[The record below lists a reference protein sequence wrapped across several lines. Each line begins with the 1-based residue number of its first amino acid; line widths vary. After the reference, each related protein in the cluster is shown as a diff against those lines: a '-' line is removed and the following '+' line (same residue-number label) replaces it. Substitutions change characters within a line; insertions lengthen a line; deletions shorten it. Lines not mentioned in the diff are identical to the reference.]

1 MSIKGAEIL
10 NTLEELQTFTP
21 DLKNQ
26 NTIEALDY
34 LNIKNKFHEKIICSL
49 KLNMAKEIVQNKQDE
64 NDFNVNLFRERIK
77 YKSNLKLENLNKII
91 NLEFF
96 NNIPSTK
103 SLNLLNNFQN
113 KANDIL
119 NKSKRIQE
127 KENNINNIN
136 NINNSEKEEDRAN
149 VNSYFERKNKIKS
162 NFNQNKSQDKFS
174 YGSGSYMDIRP
185 VNGKRKKYNNGNDD
199 DDNDDDNE
207 NKSGY
212 SAYANSIYNINKKKK
227 NKRKKFNNKDD
238 EEENDEEDSNNNN
251 YYNKRRSYNNKKRNY
266 RNNKYDEQDD
276 EEEQNNN
283 MQNNQLP
290 PAGGGF
296 VSAITITNAVFKN
309 KISNSYVEK
318 LESNNNINNN
328 NSSNSN
334 NANTSFEGRKKFVP
348 PTKNK
353 NKGYNN
359 INSGSANKSNNNNQS
374 ALSKVLLSNPNLP
387 QLDESKQAE
396 LEEKL
401 KGFDEKM
408 IEFIQSEIL
417 SSSPDVH
424 WDDIAGLDFAKKTI
438 KEIIIWPMLKPE
450 LFSGIRSPPK
460 GLLLFGPP
468 GTGKTM
474 IAKAIASQSK
484 SMFFNISASS
494 LMSKWIGESEK
505 LVRTLFALAS
515 FYQPSVVFIDEIDS
529 LLTSRSENEN
539 EASRRIK
546 TEFLVQL
553 DGAGT
558 NIEDR
563 ILIIGAT
570 NRPQEIDDAFVR
582 RLSKRLY
589 IPLPNKASRKQLI
602 MRVLEKERKNNNKYD
617 INENDILDIV
627 NRTKGYS
634 GSDLIN
640 VCKEAAM
647 MPIRSIE
654 DITNCVLE
662 NLRGVNKNDF
672 DEALATVKPSI
683 NEKSIE
689 QYIDWNKNFGSFQFE
704 DKDE

>member
-1 MSIKGAEIL
+1 MSLKGAEIL
-10 NTLEELQTFTP
+10 NTLEELITSTP
-21 DLKNQ
+21 DIKNP
-26 NTIEALDY
+26 NNIEALDY
-34 LNIKNKFHEKIICSL
+34 VNIQNTFHNKILFSIKS
-49 KLNMAKEIVQNKQDE
+49 NMAKEIAYNNPQDE
-64 NDFNVNLFRERIK
+64 NDIDSNIFREKIK
-77 YKSNLKLENLNKII
+77 YKSKLKTENLNKII
-91 NLEFF
+91 NLEIF
-96 NNIPSTK
+96 NNIPSNK
-103 SLNLLNNFQN
+103 SLNLLNNFQT
-113 KANDIL
+113 KANNIL
-119 NKSKRIQE
+119 NKSKKEQE
-127 KENNINNIN
+127 EENNNIINN
-136 NINNSEKEEDRAN
+136 EQKDDRAN
-149 VNSYFERKNKIKS
+149 INSYFDRKNKIKS
-162 NFNQNKSQDKFS
+162 NFNANKSQDKFS

-185 VNGKRKKYNNGNDD
+185 VNGKKKRNNNQND
-199 DDNDDDNE
+199 DDNDEDESE
-207 NKSGY
+207 NKNGY

-227 NKRKKFNNKDD
+227 NKRKRYNNKDD
-238 EEENDEEDSNNNN
+238 DEENEEEENN
-251 YYNKRRSYNNKKRNY
+251 YNNNKKRSYNY
-266 RNNKYDEQDD
+266 KRRNWKNNKYDEQDD
-276 EEEQNNN
+276 EEEENNNIQNNA
-283 MQNNQLP
+283 LP

-318 LESNNNINNN
+318 LESSNNNNNN
-328 NSSNSN
+328 NSNNTNSNSG
-334 NANTSFEGRKKFVP
+334 SCFEGRKKFVP

-353 NKGYNN
+353 NK
-359 INSGSANKSNNNNQS
+359 NSSSANKYNNNNQQS
-374 ALSKVLLSNPNLP
+374 AISKVLMSNPNLP

-417 SSSPDVH
+417 SSSPDVQ
-424 WDDIAGLDFAKKTI
+424 WDDIAGLEFAKKTI

-450 LFSGIRSPPK
+450 FFSGIRSPPK

-558 NIEDR
+558 NINDR

-589 IPLPNKASRKQLI
+589 IPLPNKVSRKQLI
-602 MRVLEKERKNNNKYD
+602 MRVLEKERKNNNKYE
-617 INENDILDIV
+617 INENDIDDIV

-654 DITNCVLE
+654 DITKCQLE
-662 NLRGVNKNDF
+662 HLRGVNKQDF
-672 DEALATVKPSI
+672 DEALTTVKPSI

-689 QYIDWNKNFGSFQFE
+689 QYMEWNKNFGSFQIE
-704 DKDE
+704 NEEE

>member
-1 MSIKGAEIL
+1 MSDKGAEIL
-10 NTLEELQTFTP
+10 NNLEELLEKEKP
-21 DLKNQ
+21 NINDPKN
-26 NTIEALDY
+26 IETLDY
-34 LNIKNKFHEKIICSL
+34 LNIKNNYHMKIFSTIKS
-49 KLNMAKEIVQNKQDE
+49 NVAKEISSSSNEQNQNKI
-64 NDFNVNLFRERIK
+64 NERIK
-77 YKSNLKLENLNKII
+77 YKTSLKIENLNKII
-91 NLEFF
+91 NFDFF
-96 NNIPSTK
+96 NNIPSNK
-103 SLNLLNNFQN
+103 SLDLLSNYQQKNKSILNNLKN
-113 KANDIL
+113 KNLNNDSN
-119 NKSKRIQE
+119 NK
-127 KENNINNIN
+127 
-136 NINNSEKEEDRAN
+136 NNSNLKDNKINEDDDRAN
-149 VNSYFERKNKIKS
+149 IKSFFDKKNKIKN
-162 NFNQNKSQDKFS
+162 NFNINDQKKNKIEDN
-174 YGSGSYMDIRP
+174 YIGGGYMDIRP
-185 VNGKRKKYNNGNDD
+185 VNGKRKKFNVSE
-199 DDNDDDNE
+199 DDNDEEETN
-207 NKSGY
+207 GTY
-212 SAYANSIYNINKKKK
+212 SSYSNSIYNINKKKK
-227 NKRKKFNNKDD
+227 NNYKKRKGKFNNNED
-238 EEENDEEDSNNNN
+238 EEYEEDESYNYNNKKSYNN
-251 YYNKRRSYNNKKRNY
+251 YNKRRNYKNKL
-266 RNNKYDEQDD
+266 DED
-276 EEEQNNN
+276 EEEDNQNNPRN
-283 MQNNQLP
+283 T
-290 PAGGGF
+290 GGGF
-296 VSAITITNAVFKN
+296 VSAITITNAVFRN

-318 LESNNNINNN
+318 LESNNNNDNN
-328 NSSNSN
+328 NSNNNS
-334 NANTSFEGRKKFVP
+334 TYEGGRKKFVP

-353 NKGYNN
+353 NKNN
-359 INSGSANKSNNNNQS
+359 NSNNNSNSGNKNKKQS
-374 ALSKVLLSNPNLP
+374 NISKILISNPNLP
-387 QLDESKQAE
+387 QLDEQKQLE

-424 WDDIAGLDFAKKTI
+424 WDDIAGLEFAKKTI
-438 KEIIIWPMLKPE
+438 KEIIIWPMLRPD
-450 LFSGIRSPPK
+450 LFNGIRRPPK

-558 NIEDR
+558 NAEDR

-589 IPLPNKASRKQLI
+589 IPLPNKISRKQLI

-617 INENDILDIV
+617 ITDADIDDIIDK
-627 NRTKGYS
+627 TKGYS

-654 DITNCVLE
+654 DITNCQLE
-662 NLRGVNKNDF
+662 HLRGVNKNDF
-672 DEALATVKPSI
+672 DEALFNVKPSI

-689 QYIDWNKNFGSFQFE
+689 QYIEWNKNFGSFQFE

>member
-1 MSIKGAEIL
+1 MSLKGAEIL
-10 NTLEELQTFTP
+10 NTLEELITSTP
-21 DLKNQ
+21 DIKNP
-26 NTIEALDY
+26 NNIEALDY
-34 LNIKNKFHEKIICSL
+34 VNIQNTFHNKILFSIKS
-49 KLNMAKEIVQNKQDE
+49 NMAKEIAYNNPQDE
-64 NDFNVNLFRERIK
+64 NDIDSNIFREKIK
-77 YKSNLKLENLNKII
+77 YKSKLKTENLNKII
-91 NLEFF
+91 NLEIF
-96 NNIPSTK
+96 NNIPSNK
-103 SLNLLNNFQN
+103 SLNLLNNFQT
-113 KANDIL
+113 KANNIL
-119 NKSKRIQE
+119 NKSKKEQE
-127 KENNINNIN
+127 EENNNIINN
-136 NINNSEKEEDRAN
+136 EQKDDRAN
-149 VNSYFERKNKIKS
+149 INSYFDRKNKIKS
-162 NFNQNKSQDKFS
+162 NFNANKSQDKFS

-185 VNGKRKKYNNGNDD
+185 VNGKKKRYNNQND
-199 DDNDDDNE
+199 DDNDEDESE
-207 NKSGY
+207 NKNGY

-227 NKRKKFNNKDD
+227 NKRKRYNNKDD
-238 EEENDEEDSNNNN
+238 DEENEEEENN
-251 YYNKRRSYNNKKRNY
+251 YNNNKKRSYNY
-266 RNNKYDEQDD
+266 KRRNWKNNKYDEQDD
-276 EEEQNNN
+276 EEEENNNIQNNA
-283 MQNNQLP
+283 LP

-318 LESNNNINNN
+318 LESGNNNNNN
-328 NSSNSN
+328 NSNNTNSNSG
-334 NANTSFEGRKKFVP
+334 SCFEGRKKFVP

-353 NKGYNN
+353 NK
-359 INSGSANKSNNNNQS
+359 NSSSANKYNNNNQQS
-374 ALSKVLLSNPNLP
+374 AISKVLMSNPNLP

-417 SSSPDVH
+417 SSSPDVQ
-424 WDDIAGLDFAKKTI
+424 WDDIAGLEFAKKTI

-450 LFSGIRSPPK
+450 FFSGIRSPPK

-558 NIEDR
+558 NINDR

-589 IPLPNKASRKQLI
+589 IPLPNKVSRKQLI
-602 MRVLEKERKNNNKYD
+602 MRVLEKERKNNNKYE
-617 INENDILDIV
+617 INENDIDDIV

-654 DITNCVLE
+654 DITNCQLE
-662 NLRGVNKNDF
+662 HLRGVNKQDF
-672 DEALATVKPSI
+672 DEALTTVKPSI

-689 QYIDWNKNFGSFQFE
+689 QYMEWNKNFGSFQIE
-704 DKDE
+704 NEEE

>member
-1 MSIKGAEIL
+1 MSLKGAEIL
-10 NTLEELQTFTP
+10 NTLEELITSTP
-21 DLKNQ
+21 DIKNP
-26 NTIEALDY
+26 NNIEALDY
-34 LNIKNKFHEKIICSL
+34 VNIQNTFNNKILFSIKS
-49 KLNMAKEIVQNKQDE
+49 NMAKEIAYNNPQDE
-64 NDFNVNLFRERIK
+64 NDIDSNIFREKIK
-77 YKSNLKLENLNKII
+77 YKSKLKTENLNKII
-91 NLEFF
+91 NLEIF
-96 NNIPSTK
+96 NNIPSNK
-103 SLNLLNNFQN
+103 SLNLLNNFQT
-113 KANDIL
+113 KANNIL
-119 NKSKRIQE
+119 NKSKKEQE
-127 KENNINNIN
+127 EENNNIINN
-136 NINNSEKEEDRAN
+136 EQKDDRAN
-149 VNSYFERKNKIKS
+149 INSYFDRKNKIKS
-162 NFNQNKSQDKFS
+162 NFNANKSQDKFS

-185 VNGKRKKYNNGNDD
+185 VNGKKKRYNNQND
-199 DDNDDDNE
+199 DDNDEDESE
-207 NKSGY
+207 NKNGY

-227 NKRKKFNNKDD
+227 NKRKRYNNKDD
-238 EEENDEEDSNNNN
+238 DEENEEEENN
-251 YYNKRRSYNNKKRNY
+251 YNNNKKRSYNY
-266 RNNKYDEQDD
+266 KRRNWKNNKYDEQDD
-276 EEEQNNN
+276 EEEENNNIQNNA
-283 MQNNQLP
+283 LP

-318 LESNNNINNN
+318 LESSNNNNNNN
-328 NSSNSN
+328 NSNNTNSNSG
-334 NANTSFEGRKKFVP
+334 SCFEGRKKFVP

-353 NKGYNN
+353 NK
-359 INSGSANKSNNNNQS
+359 NSSSANKYNNNNQQS
-374 ALSKVLLSNPNLP
+374 AISKVLMSNPNLP

-417 SSSPDVH
+417 SSSPDVQ
-424 WDDIAGLDFAKKTI
+424 WDDIAGLEFAKKTI

-450 LFSGIRSPPK
+450 FFSGIRSPPK

-558 NIEDR
+558 NINDR

-589 IPLPNKASRKQLI
+589 IPLPNKVSRKQLI
-602 MRVLEKERKNNNKYD
+602 MRVLEKERKNNNKYE
-617 INENDILDIV
+617 INENDIDDIV

-654 DITNCVLE
+654 DITNCQLE
-662 NLRGVNKNDF
+662 HLRGVNKQDF
-672 DEALATVKPSI
+672 DEALTTVKPSI

-689 QYIDWNKNFGSFQFE
+689 QYMEWNKNFGSFQIE
-704 DKDE
+704 NEEE

>member
-1 MSIKGAEIL
+1 MSLKGAEIL
-10 NTLEELQTFTP
+10 NTLEELITSTP
-21 DLKNQ
+21 DIKNP
-26 NTIEALDY
+26 NNIEALDY
-34 LNIKNKFHEKIICSL
+34 VNIQNTFHNKILFSIKS
-49 KLNMAKEIVQNKQDE
+49 NMAKEIAYNNPQDE
-64 NDFNVNLFRERIK
+64 NDIDSNIFREKIK
-77 YKSNLKLENLNKII
+77 YKSKLKTENLNKII
-91 NLEFF
+91 NLEIF
-96 NNIPSTK
+96 NNIPSNK
-103 SLNLLNNFQN
+103 SLNLLNNFQT
-113 KANDIL
+113 KANNIL
-119 NKSKRIQE
+119 NKSKKEQE
-127 KENNINNIN
+127 EENNNIINN
-136 NINNSEKEEDRAN
+136 EQKDDRAN
-149 VNSYFERKNKIKS
+149 INSYFDRKNKIKS
-162 NFNQNKSQDKFS
+162 NFNANKSQDKFS

-185 VNGKRKKYNNGNDD
+185 VNGKKKRYNNQND
-199 DDNDDDNE
+199 DDNDEDESE
-207 NKSGY
+207 NKNGY

-227 NKRKKFNNKDD
+227 NKRKRYNNKDD
-238 EEENDEEDSNNNN
+238 DEENEEEENN
-251 YYNKRRSYNNKKRNY
+251 YNNNKKRSYNY
-266 RNNKYDEQDD
+266 KRRNWKNNKYDEQDD
-276 EEEQNNN
+276 EEEENNNIQNNA
-283 MQNNQLP
+283 LP

-318 LESNNNINNN
+318 LESSNNNNNN
-328 NSSNSN
+328 NSNNTNSNSG
-334 NANTSFEGRKKFVP
+334 SCFEGRKKFVP

-353 NKGYNN
+353 NK
-359 INSGSANKSNNNNQS
+359 NSSSANKYNNNNQQS
-374 ALSKVLLSNPNLP
+374 AISKVLMSNPNLP

-417 SSSPDVH
+417 SSSPDVQ
-424 WDDIAGLDFAKKTI
+424 WDDIAGLEFAKKTI

-450 LFSGIRSPPK
+450 FFSGIRSPPK

-589 IPLPNKASRKQLI
+589 IPLPNKVSRKQLI
-602 MRVLEKERKNNNKYD
+602 MRVLEKERKNNNKYE
-617 INENDILDIV
+617 INETDIDDIV

-654 DITNCVLE
+654 DITNCQLE
-662 NLRGVNKNDF
+662 HLRGVNKKDF
-672 DEALATVKPSI
+672 DEALITVKPSI

-689 QYIDWNKNFGSFQFE
+689 QYMEWNKNFGSFQIE
-704 DKDE
+704 NEEE

>member
-1 MSIKGAEIL
+1 MSLKGAEIL
-10 NTLEELQTFTP
+10 NTLEELITSTP
-21 DLKNQ
+21 DIKNP
-26 NTIEALDY
+26 NNIEALDY
-34 LNIKNKFHEKIICSL
+34 VNIQNTFHNKILFSIKS
-49 KLNMAKEIVQNKQDE
+49 NMAKEIAYNNPQDE
-64 NDFNVNLFRERIK
+64 NDIDSNIFREKIK
-77 YKSNLKLENLNKII
+77 YKSKLKTENLNKII
-91 NLEFF
+91 NLEIF
-96 NNIPSTK
+96 NNIPSNK
-103 SLNLLNNFQN
+103 SLNLLNNFQT
-113 KANDIL
+113 KANNIL
-119 NKSKRIQE
+119 NKSKKEQE
-127 KENNINNIN
+127 EENNNIINN
-136 NINNSEKEEDRAN
+136 EQKDDRAN
-149 VNSYFERKNKIKS
+149 INSYFDRKNKIKS
-162 NFNQNKSQDKFS
+162 NFNANKSQDKFS

-185 VNGKRKKYNNGNDD
+185 VNGKKKRYNNQND
-199 DDNDDDNE
+199 DDNDEDESE
-207 NKSGY
+207 NKNGY

-227 NKRKKFNNKDD
+227 NKRKRYNNKDD
-238 EEENDEEDSNNNN
+238 DEENEEEENN
-251 YYNKRRSYNNKKRNY
+251 YNNNKKRSYNY
-266 RNNKYDEQDD
+266 KRRNWKNNKYDEQDD
-276 EEEQNNN
+276 EEEENNNIQNNA
-283 MQNNQLP
+283 LP

-318 LESNNNINNN
+318 LESSNNNNNN
-328 NSSNSN
+328 NSNNTNSNSG
-334 NANTSFEGRKKFVP
+334 SCFEGRKKFVP

-353 NKGYNN
+353 NK
-359 INSGSANKSNNNNQS
+359 NSSSANKYNNNNQQS
-374 ALSKVLLSNPNLP
+374 AISKVLMSNPNLP

-417 SSSPDVH
+417 SSSPDVQ
-424 WDDIAGLDFAKKTI
+424 WDDIAGLEFAKKTI

-450 LFSGIRSPPK
+450 FFSGIRSPPK
-460 GLLLFGPP
+460 SLLLFGPP

-558 NIEDR
+558 NINDR

-589 IPLPNKASRKQLI
+589 IPLPNKVSRKQLI

-617 INENDILDIV
+617 INDNDIDDII
-627 NRTKGYS
+627 NKTKGYS

-654 DITNCVLE
+654 DITNCQVE

-672 DEALATVKPSI
+672 DEALANVKPSI

-689 QYIDWNKNFGSFQFE
+689 QYVEWNKNFGSFQFE

>member
-1 MSIKGAEIL
+1 MSLKGSEIL
-10 NTLEELQTFTP
+10 STLEELITSNT
-21 DLKNQ
+21 DLKSPKS
-26 NTIEALDY
+26 IETLDY
-34 LNIKNKFHEKIICSL
+34 LNIQNNFHK
-49 KLNMAKEIVQNKQDE
+49 KMLNSIKSNIAKEIANPESAE
-64 NDFNVNLFRERIK
+64 NMENNVIKEKIK
-77 YKSNLKLENLNKII
+77 YKSRLKDENLNKII
-91 NLEFF
+91 NFDFF
-96 NNIPSTK
+96 SNIPSNK
-103 SLNLLNNFQN
+103 SLELLNNFQKSGN
-113 KANDIL
+113 NIL
-119 NKSKRIQE
+119 NKSKKIQE
-127 KENNINNIN
+127 NEINNN
-136 NINNSEKEEDRAN
+136 MDNDDDKPNF
-149 VNSYFERKNKIKS
+149 NSYFEKKNKIKN
-162 NFNQNKSQDKFS
+162 NFNNNKSQDKFS
-174 YGSGSYMDIRP
+174 YTGGSYMDIRP
-185 VNGKRKKYNNGNDD
+185 INGKKKKYNSNEDD
-199 DDNDDDNE
+199 EDEE
-207 NKSGY
+207 NQGSY
-212 SAYANSIYNINKKKK
+212 SSYTNSIYNINKKKK
-227 NKRKKFNNKDD
+227 YKRKNKYNNKDD
-238 EEENDEEDSNNNN
+238 DEDNDEDESL
-251 YYNKRRSYNNKKRNY
+251 YNNKKRSYNNQYNKKRNY
-266 RNNKYDEQDD
+266 KNNKYNDLD
-276 EEEQNNN
+276 EEDEDNNN
-283 MQNNQLP
+283 MQNNNNQLP
-290 PAGGGF
+290 PTGGF

-318 LESNNNINNN
+318 LESNNSNINSNNN
-328 NSSNSN
+328 NNISSNN
-334 NANTSFEGRKKFVP
+334 NNTCFEGRKKFVP

-353 NKGYNN
+353 NKNN
-359 INSGSANKSNNNNQS
+359 SSANKSNNNNQQS
-374 ALSKVLLSNPNLP
+374 AISKVLINNPNLP

-424 WDDIAGLDFAKKTI
+424 WDDIAGLEFAKKTI
-438 KEIIIWPMLKPE
+438 KEIIIWPMLRPD
-450 LFSGIRSPPK
+450 LFNGIRRPPK

-558 NIEDR
+558 NAEDR

-589 IPLPNKASRKQLI
+589 IPLPNKVSRKQLI

-617 INENDILDIV
+617 INDNDIDDII
-627 NRTKGYS
+627 NKTKGYS

-654 DITNCVLE
+654 DITNCQVE

-672 DEALATVKPSI
+672 DEALANVKPSI

-689 QYIDWNKNFGSFQFE
+689 QYVEWNKNFGSFQFE

>member
-1 MSIKGAEIL
+1 MSLKGAEIL
-10 NTLEELQTFTP
+10 NTLEELITSTP
-21 DLKNQ
+21 DIKNP
-26 NTIEALDY
+26 NNIEALDY
-34 LNIKNKFHEKIICSL
+34 VNIQNTFHNKILFSIKS
-49 KLNMAKEIVQNKQDE
+49 NMAKEIAYNNPQDE
-64 NDFNVNLFRERIK
+64 NDIDSNIFREKIK
-77 YKSNLKLENLNKII
+77 YKSKLKTENLNKII
-91 NLEFF
+91 NLEIF
-96 NNIPSTK
+96 NNIPSNK
-103 SLNLLNNFQN
+103 SLNLLNNFQT
-113 KANDIL
+113 KANNIL
-119 NKSKRIQE
+119 NKSKKEQE
-127 KENNINNIN
+127 EENNNIINN
-136 NINNSEKEEDRAN
+136 EQKDDRAN
-149 VNSYFERKNKIKS
+149 INSYFDRKNKIKS
-162 NFNQNKSQDKFS
+162 NFNANKSQDKFS

-185 VNGKRKKYNNGNDD
+185 VNGKKKRYNNQND
-199 DDNDDDNE
+199 DDNDEDESE
-207 NKSGY
+207 NKNGY

-227 NKRKKFNNKDD
+227 NKRKRYNNKDD
-238 EEENDEEDSNNNN
+238 DEENEEEENN
-251 YYNKRRSYNNKKRNY
+251 YNNNKKRSYNY
-266 RNNKYDEQDD
+266 KRRNWKNNKYDEQDD
-276 EEEQNNN
+276 EEEENNNIQNNA
-283 MQNNQLP
+283 LP

-318 LESNNNINNN
+318 LESSNNNNNN
-328 NSSNSN
+328 NSNNTNSNSG
-334 NANTSFEGRKKFVP
+334 SCFEGRKKFVP

-353 NKGYNN
+353 NK
-359 INSGSANKSNNNNQS
+359 NSSSANKYNNNNQQS
-374 ALSKVLLSNPNLP
+374 AISKVLMSNPNLP

-417 SSSPDVH
+417 SSSPDVQ
-424 WDDIAGLDFAKKTI
+424 WDDIAGLEFAKKTI

-450 LFSGIRSPPK
+450 FFSGIRSPPK

-558 NIEDR
+558 NINDR

-589 IPLPNKASRKQLI
+589 IPLPNKVSRKQLI
-602 MRVLEKERKNNNKYD
+602 MRVLEKERKNNNKYE
-617 INENDILDIV
+617 INENDIDDIV

-654 DITNCVLE
+654 DITNCQLE
-662 NLRGVNKNDF
+662 HLRGVNKQDF
-672 DEALATVKPSI
+672 DEALITVKPSI

-689 QYIDWNKNFGSFQFE
+689 QYMEWNKNFGSFQIE
-704 DKDE
+704 NEEE

>member
-1 MSIKGAEIL
+1 MGG
-10 NTLEELQTFTP
+10 
-21 DLKNQ
+21 
-26 NTIEALDY
+26 
-34 LNIKNKFHEKIICSL
+34 
-49 KLNMAKEIVQNKQDE
+49 
-64 NDFNVNLFRERIK
+64 
-77 YKSNLKLENLNKII
+77 
-91 NLEFF
+91 
-96 NNIPSTK
+96 
-103 SLNLLNNFQN
+103 
-113 KANDIL
+113 
-119 NKSKRIQE
+119 
-127 KENNINNIN
+127 
-136 NINNSEKEEDRAN
+136 NS
-149 VNSYFERKNKIKS
+149 
-162 NFNQNKSQDKFS
+162 
-174 YGSGSYMDIRP
+174 
-185 VNGKRKKYNNGNDD
+185 
-199 DDNDDDNE
+199 
-207 NKSGY
+207 
-212 SAYANSIYNINKKKK
+212 
-227 NKRKKFNNKDD
+227 
-238 EEENDEEDSNNNN
+238 
-251 YYNKRRSYNNKKRNY
+251 
-266 RNNKYDEQDD
+266 
-276 EEEQNNN
+276 
-283 MQNNQLP
+283 
-290 PAGGGF
+290 GF

-318 LESNNNINNN
+318 LESNNNNN
-328 NSSNSN
+328 NSLN
-334 NANTSFEGRKKFVP
+334 EGGRKKFVP

-353 NKGYNN
+353 NKNN
-359 INSGSANKSNNNNQS
+359 SNTNSANKNNKQQS
-374 ALSKVLLSNPNLP
+374 AISKVLLSNPNLP
-387 QLDESKQAE
+387 ELDESKQLE

-424 WDDIAGLDFAKKTI
+424 WDDIAGLEFAKKTI
-438 KEIIIWPMLKPE
+438 KEIIIWPLMRPD
-450 LFSGIRSPPK
+450 LFNGIRRPPK

-494 LMSKWIGESEK
+494 LMSKWIGESER

-529 LLTSRSENEN
+529 LLTARSENEN

-558 NIEDR
+558 NAEDR

-589 IPLPNKASRKQLI
+589 IPLPNKVSRKQLI

-617 INENDILDIV
+617 LSNEEIDDIINK
-627 NRTKGYS
+627 TKGYS

-654 DITNCVLE
+654 DITNCQLE
-662 NLRGVNKNDF
+662 HLRGVNKKDF
-672 DEALATVKPSI
+672 DEALFNVKPSI
-683 NEKSIE
+683 NEKSLD
-689 QYIDWNKNFGSFQFE
+689 QYVEWNKNFGSWQFE

>member
-1 MSIKGAEIL
+1 MSLKGAEIKTSL
-10 NTLEELQTFTP
+10 DELLSPNP
-21 DLKNQ
+21 DIKNSSS
-26 NTIEALDY
+26 IEALDY
-34 LNIKNKFHEKIICSL
+34 LNIKNNFHNKLISTIKINI
-49 KLNMAKEIVQNKQDE
+49 AKEISELKQDE
-64 NDFNVNLFRERIK
+64 NEMKPIQEKIK
-77 YKSNLKLENLNKII
+77 YKSRLKLENLNKII
-91 NLEFF
+91 NLEMF
-96 NNIPSTK
+96 NNIPSNK
-103 SLNLLNNFQN
+103 SLDLLNNFQQKTN
-113 KANDIL
+113 NIL
-119 NKSKRIQE
+119 LNRSKKIEE
-127 KENNINNIN
+127 KENENLNNNNNQNQDDRVNIN
-136 NINNSEKEEDRAN
+136 SFLD
-149 VNSYFERKNKIKS
+149 RKNKIKN
-162 NFNQNKSQDKFS
+162 NFNSNKSQDNIS
-174 YGSGSYMDIRP
+174 YGGGSYMDIRP
-185 VNGKRKKYNNGNDD
+185 VNGKRKKYNNQNDD
-199 DDNDDDNE
+199 DDDDEENE
-207 NKSGY
+207 NKGGY
-212 SAYANSIYNINKKKK
+212 SAYTNSIYNINKKKK
-227 NKRKKFNNKDD
+227 NKRKYKYNNKDD
-238 EEENDEEDSNNNN
+238 EEENDDEENNIFNNN
-251 YYNKRRSYNNKKRNY
+251 KKRSYNNKRRSWK
-266 RNNKYDEQDD
+266 NKNKFNDVD
-276 EEEQNNN
+276 EEDEDNNQ
-283 MQNNQLP
+283 MQNNPLP
-290 PAGGGF
+290 PAGSGF

-318 LESNNNINNN
+318 LESNDNNNN
-328 NSSNSN
+328 NSNNINSSGN
-334 NANTSFEGRKKFVP
+334 SCFEGRKKFVP

-359 INSGSANKSNNNNQS
+359 NNTGSANKSNNNNQS
-374 ALSKVLLSNPNLP
+374 AISKVLLNNPNLP
-387 QLDESKQAE
+387 QLDEAKQLE

-424 WDDIAGLDFAKKTI
+424 WDDIAGLEFAKKTI
-438 KEIIIWPMLKPE
+438 KEIIIWPMLRPD
-450 LFSGIRSPPK
+450 LFNGIRRPPK

-589 IPLPNKASRKQLI
+589 IPLPNKISRKQLI
-602 MRVLEKERKNNNKYD
+602 MRVLEKERQNNNKYD
-617 INENDILDIV
+617 ITEEDIDDII

-654 DITNCVLE
+654 DITNCQLE
-662 NLRGVNKNDF
+662 HLRGVNKNDF
-672 DEALATVKPSI
+672 DEALANVKPSI

-689 QYIDWNKNFGSFQFE
+689 QYVEWNKNFGSFQFE

>member
-1 MSIKGAEIL
+1 MSLKGAEIL
-10 NTLEELQTFTP
+10 NTLEELITSTP
-21 DLKNQ
+21 DIKNP
-26 NTIEALDY
+26 NNIEALDY
-34 LNIKNKFHEKIICSL
+34 VNIQNTFHNKILFSIKS
-49 KLNMAKEIVQNKQDE
+49 NMAKEIAYNNPQDE
-64 NDFNVNLFRERIK
+64 NDIDSNIFREKIK
-77 YKSNLKLENLNKII
+77 YKSKLKTENLNKII
-91 NLEFF
+91 NLEIF
-96 NNIPSTK
+96 NNIPSNK
-103 SLNLLNNFQN
+103 SLNLLNNFQT
-113 KANDIL
+113 KANNIL
-119 NKSKRIQE
+119 NKSKKEQE
-127 KENNINNIN
+127 EENNNIINN
-136 NINNSEKEEDRAN
+136 EQKDDRAN
-149 VNSYFERKNKIKS
+149 INSYFDRKNKIKS
-162 NFNQNKSQDKFS
+162 NFNANKSQDKFS

-185 VNGKRKKYNNGNDD
+185 VNGKKKRYNNQND
-199 DDNDDDNE
+199 DDNDEDESDNK
-207 NKSGY
+207 NGY

-227 NKRKKFNNKDD
+227 NKRKRYNNKDD
-238 EEENDEEDSNNNN
+238 DEENEEEENN
-251 YYNKRRSYNNKKRNY
+251 YNNNKKRSYNY
-266 RNNKYDEQDD
+266 KRRNWKNNKYDEQDD
-276 EEEQNNN
+276 EEEENNNIQNNA
-283 MQNNQLP
+283 LP

-318 LESNNNINNN
+318 LESSNNNNNN
-328 NSSNSN
+328 NSNNTNSNSG
-334 NANTSFEGRKKFVP
+334 SCFEGRKKFVP

-353 NKGYNN
+353 NK
-359 INSGSANKSNNNNQS
+359 NSSSANKYNNNNQQS
-374 ALSKVLLSNPNLP
+374 AISKVLMSNPNLP

-417 SSSPDVH
+417 SSSPDVQ
-424 WDDIAGLDFAKKTI
+424 WDDIAGLEFAKKTI

-450 LFSGIRSPPK
+450 FFSGIRSPPK

-558 NIEDR
+558 NINDR

-589 IPLPNKASRKQLI
+589 IPLPNKVSRKQLI
-602 MRVLEKERKNNNKYD
+602 MRVLEKERKNNNKYE
-617 INENDILDIV
+617 INENDIDDIV

-654 DITNCVLE
+654 DITNCQLE
-662 NLRGVNKNDF
+662 HLRGVNKQDF
-672 DEALATVKPSI
+672 DEALTTVKPSI

-689 QYIDWNKNFGSFQFE
+689 QYMEWNKNFGSFQIE
-704 DKDE
+704 NEEE

>member
-1 MSIKGAEIL
+1 MSLKGAEIL
-10 NTLEELQTFTP
+10 NTLEELITSTP
-21 DLKNQ
+21 DIKNP
-26 NTIEALDY
+26 NNIEALDY
-34 LNIKNKFHEKIICSL
+34 VNIQNTFHNKILFSIKS
-49 KLNMAKEIVQNKQDE
+49 NMAKEIAYNNPQDE
-64 NDFNVNLFRERIK
+64 NDIDSNIFREKIK
-77 YKSNLKLENLNKII
+77 YKSKLKTENLNKII
-91 NLEFF
+91 NLEIF
-96 NNIPSTK
+96 NNIPSNK
-103 SLNLLNNFQN
+103 SLNLLNNFQT
-113 KANDIL
+113 KANNIL
-119 NKSKRIQE
+119 NKSKKEQE
-127 KENNINNIN
+127 EENNNIINN
-136 NINNSEKEEDRAN
+136 EQKDDRAN
-149 VNSYFERKNKIKS
+149 INSYFDRKNKIKS
-162 NFNQNKSQDKFS
+162 NFNANKSQDKFS

-185 VNGKRKKYNNGNDD
+185 VNGKKKRYNNQND
-199 DDNDDDNE
+199 DDNDEDESE
-207 NKSGY
+207 NKNGY

-227 NKRKKFNNKDD
+227 NKRKRYNNKDD
-238 EEENDEEDSNNNN
+238 DEENEEEENN
-251 YYNKRRSYNNKKRNY
+251 YNNNKKRSYNY
-266 RNNKYDEQDD
+266 KRRNWKNNKYDEQDD
-276 EEEQNNN
+276 EEEENNNIQNNA
-283 MQNNQLP
+283 LP

-318 LESNNNINNN
+318 LESSNNNNNN
-328 NSSNSN
+328 NSNNTNSNSG
-334 NANTSFEGRKKFVP
+334 SCFEGRKKFVP

-353 NKGYNN
+353 NK
-359 INSGSANKSNNNNQS
+359 NSSSANKYNNNNQQS
-374 ALSKVLLSNPNLP
+374 AISKVLMSNPNLP

-417 SSSPDVH
+417 SSSPDVQ
-424 WDDIAGLDFAKKTI
+424 WDDIAGLEFAKKTI

-450 LFSGIRSPPK
+450 FFSGIRSPPK

-558 NIEDR
+558 NINDR

-589 IPLPNKASRKQLI
+589 IPLPNKVSRKQLI

-617 INENDILDIV
+617 INENDIDDIV

-654 DITNCVLE
+654 DITNCQLE
-662 NLRGVNKNDF
+662 HLRGVNKQDF
-672 DEALATVKPSI
+672 DEALTTVKPSI

-689 QYIDWNKNFGSFQFE
+689 QYMEWNKNFGSFQIE
-704 DKDE
+704 NEEE

>member
-1 MSIKGAEIL
+1 MSNEGADIIKG
-10 NTLEELQTFTP
+10 LEELLHKENP
-21 DLKNQ
+21 DIDDQKSINC
-26 NTIEALDY
+26 LDY
-34 LNIKNKFHEKIICSL
+34 LNIQNNFHMRMLSSIKSNI
-49 KLNMAKEIVQNKQDE
+49 AKEIASSNEDSK
-64 NDFNVNLFRERIK
+64 NIITKKIK
-77 YKSNLKLENLNKII
+77 YKSSLKIEDLNKII
-91 NLEFF
+91 NLDIF
-96 NNIPSTK
+96 NNIPSSSELFNNFKQKKQNILNKNK
-103 SLNLLNNFQN
+103 SLND
-113 KANDIL
+113 K
-119 NKSKRIQE
+119 
-127 KENNINNIN
+127 
-136 NINNSEKEEDRAN
+136 NNSLKEDKNVEDDKSN
-149 VNSYFERKNKIKS
+149 VNSYFERKNKAK
-162 NFNQNKSQDKFS
+162 NNLRDKGQDSFI
-174 YGSGSYMDIRP
+174 SGGYMDIRP
-185 VNGKRKKYNNGNDD
+185 VNGKRKKWNVSEDENDE
-199 DDNDDDNE
+199 DNE
-207 NKSGY
+207 NNENNGSY
-212 SAYANSIYNINKKKK
+212 SNYANSIYNINKKKK
-227 NKRKKFNNKDD
+227 NNRKWKNRYNKDD
-238 EEENDEEDSNNNN
+238 EDNEEEESNNYKAKKSNNNN
-251 YYNKRRSYNNKKRNY
+251 YKKSIFQKIDDLDIEEGYN
-266 RNNKYDEQDD
+266 
-276 EEEQNNN
+276 QNN
-283 MQNNQLP
+283 LRKT
-290 PAGGGF
+290 GGGF
-296 VSAITITNAVFKN
+296 VSAIEITNAVFKN
-309 KISNSYVEK
+309 KISNDYLDK
-318 LESNNNINNN
+318 LESSNNNSNNN
-328 NSSNSN
+328 NN
-334 NANTSFEGRKKFVP
+334 EGGRKRFVP

-353 NKGYNN
+353 NKNKNN
-359 INSGSANKSNNNNQS
+359 SNSNSGNKNNQS
-374 ALSKVLLSNPNLP
+374 NISKVLISNPNLP
-387 QLDESKQAE
+387 QLDEQKQLE

-424 WDDIAGLDFAKKTI
+424 WDDIAGLEFAKKTI
-438 KEIIIWPMLKPE
+438 KEIIIWPMLRPD
-450 LFSGIRSPPK
+450 LFNGIRRPPK

-529 LLTSRSENEN
+529 LLTARSENEN

-558 NIEDR
+558 NVEDR

-589 IPLPNKASRKQLI
+589 IPLPNKISRKQLI
-602 MRVLEKERKNNNKYD
+602 KRVLEKERKSNNKYEITDED
-617 INENDILDIV
+617 IDDII
-627 NRTKGYS
+627 NKTKGYS

-654 DITNCVLE
+654 DITNCQVE
-662 NLRGVNKNDF
+662 HLRGVNKKDF
-672 DEALATVKPSI
+672 DEALFNVKPSI

-689 QYIDWNKNFGSFQFE
+689 QYVEWNKNFGSFQFE

>member
-1 MSIKGAEIL
+1 MSLKGAEIL
-10 NTLEELQTFTP
+10 NTLEELITSTP
-21 DLKNQ
+21 DIKNP
-26 NTIEALDY
+26 NNIEVLDY
-34 LNIKNKFHEKIICSL
+34 LNIQNNFHNKILYSIKSNI
-49 KLNMAKEIVQNKQDE
+49 AKEIAYNNPQDE
-64 NDFNVNLFRERIK
+64 NDIDSNIFREKIK
-77 YKSNLKLENLNKII
+77 YKSKLKTENLNKII
-91 NLEFF
+91 NLEIF
-96 NNIPSTK
+96 NNIPSNK
-103 SLNLLNNFQN
+103 SLNLLNNFQT
-113 KANDIL
+113 KANNIL
-119 NKSKRIQE
+119 NKSKKEQE
-127 KENNINNIN
+127 EENNNIINN
-136 NINNSEKEEDRAN
+136 EQKDDRAN
-149 VNSYFERKNKIKS
+149 INSYFDRKNKIKS
-162 NFNQNKSQDKFS
+162 NFNANKSQDKFS

-185 VNGKRKKYNNGNDD
+185 VNGKKKRYNNQND
-199 DDNDDDNE
+199 DDNDEDESE
-207 NKSGY
+207 NKNGY

-227 NKRKKFNNKDD
+227 NKRKRYNNKDD
-238 EEENDEEDSNNNN
+238 DEENEEEENN
-251 YYNKRRSYNNKKRNY
+251 YNNNKKRSYNY
-266 RNNKYDEQDD
+266 KRRNWKNNKYDEQDD
-276 EEEQNNN
+276 EEEENNNIQNNA
-283 MQNNQLP
+283 LP

-318 LESNNNINNN
+318 LESSNNNNNN
-328 NSSNSN
+328 NSNNTNSNSG
-334 NANTSFEGRKKFVP
+334 SCFEGRKKFVP

-353 NKGYNN
+353 NK
-359 INSGSANKSNNNNQS
+359 NSSSANKYNNNNQQS
-374 ALSKVLLSNPNLP
+374 AISKVLMSNPNLP

-417 SSSPDVH
+417 SSSPDVQ
-424 WDDIAGLDFAKKTI
+424 WDDIAGLEFAKKTI

-450 LFSGIRSPPK
+450 FFSGIRSPPK

-558 NIEDR
+558 NINDR

-589 IPLPNKASRKQLI
+589 IPLPNKVSRKQLI
-602 MRVLEKERKNNNKYD
+602 MRVLEKERKNNNKYE
-617 INENDILDIV
+617 INENDIDDIV

-654 DITNCVLE
+654 DITNCQLE
-662 NLRGVNKNDF
+662 HLRGVNKQDF
-672 DEALATVKPSI
+672 NEALTTVKPSI

-689 QYIDWNKNFGSFQFE
+689 QYMEWNKNFGSFQIE
-704 DKDE
+704 NEEE

>member
-1 MSIKGAEIL
+1 MSFKGAEIL
-10 NTLEELQTFTP
+10 NTLDELITSNP
-21 DLKNQ
+21 DFQ
-26 NTIEALDY
+26 NPNITKALDY
-34 LNIKNKFHEKIICSL
+34 LNIQNNFHNKMICSI
-49 KLNMAKEIVQNKQDE
+49 KANMAKEIANGNQQEE
-64 NDFNVNLFRERIK
+64 NNIDSSIFREKIK
-77 YKSNLKLENLNKII
+77 YKSKLKTENLNKII
-91 NLEFF
+91 NLEIF
-96 NNIPSTK
+96 NNIPSNK
-103 SLNLLNNFQN
+103 SLELLNNFQN
-113 KANDIL
+113 KANNVL

-127 KENNINNIN
+127 DENNNNNPLINN
-136 NINNSEKEEDRAN
+136 ELKDDRAN
-149 VNSYFERKNKIKS
+149 INSFFDRKNKIKS
-162 NFNQNKSQDKFS
+162 NFNANKSQDKIS
-174 YGSGSYMDIRP
+174 YGGGSYMDIRP
-185 VNGKRKKYNNGNDD
+185 VNGKKKKYNNSND
-199 DDNDDDNE
+199 DDNDDDESE
-207 NKSGY
+207 NKNGY

-227 NKRKKFNNKDD
+227 NKRKRYNKDD
-238 EEENDEEDSNNNN
+238 DEENEEEENTYNNK
-251 YYNKRRSYNNKKRNY
+251 KRTYNNKKRNWK
-266 RNNKYDEQDD
+266 NNKYDEQDD
-276 EEEQNNN
+276 EDEENNIQNNA
-283 MQNNQLP
+283 LP

-318 LESNNNINNN
+318 LESNNNNDNSNN
-328 NSSNSN
+328 NSNNSG
-334 NANTSFEGRKKFVP
+334 SCFEGRKKFVP

-359 INSGSANKSNNNNQS
+359 NPGSANKSNNNQQS
-374 ALSKVLLSNPNLP
+374 AISKVLMSNPNLP

-417 SSSPDVH
+417 SSSPDVQ
-424 WDDIAGLDFAKKTI
+424 WDDIAGLEFAKKTI

-450 LFSGIRSPPK
+450 FFSGIRSPPK

-589 IPLPNKASRKQLI
+589 IPLPNKVSRKQLI
-602 MRVLEKERKNNNKYD
+602 MRVLEKERKNNNKYE
-617 INENDILDIV
+617 INETDIDDIV

-654 DITNCVLE
+654 DITNCQLE
-662 NLRGVNKNDF
+662 HLRGVNKKDF
-672 DEALATVKPSI
+672 DEALITVKPSI

-689 QYIDWNKNFGSFQFE
+689 QYMEWNKNFGSFQIE
-704 DKDE
+704 NEEE

>member
-1 MSIKGAEIL
+1 MSLKGAEIL
-10 NTLEELQTFTP
+10 NTLEELMTSTP
-21 DLKNQ
+21 DIKNP
-26 NTIEALDY
+26 NNIEALDY
-34 LNIKNKFHEKIICSL
+34 VNIQNTFHNKILFSIKS
-49 KLNMAKEIVQNKQDE
+49 NMAKEIAYNNPQDE
-64 NDFNVNLFRERIK
+64 NDIDSNIFREKIK
-77 YKSNLKLENLNKII
+77 YKSKLKTENLNKII
-91 NLEFF
+91 NLEIF
-96 NNIPSTK
+96 NNIPSNK
-103 SLNLLNNFQN
+103 SLNLLNNFQT
-113 KANDIL
+113 KANNIL
-119 NKSKRIQE
+119 NKSKKEQE
-127 KENNINNIN
+127 EENNNIINN
-136 NINNSEKEEDRAN
+136 EQKDDRAN
-149 VNSYFERKNKIKS
+149 INSYFDRKNKIKS
-162 NFNQNKSQDKFS
+162 NFNANKSQDKFS

-185 VNGKRKKYNNGNDD
+185 VNGKKKRYNNQND
-199 DDNDDDNE
+199 DDNDEDESE
-207 NKSGY
+207 NKNGY

-227 NKRKKFNNKDD
+227 NKRKRYNNKDD
-238 EEENDEEDSNNNN
+238 DEENEEEENN
-251 YYNKRRSYNNKKRNY
+251 YNNNKKRSYNY
-266 RNNKYDEQDD
+266 KRRNWKNNKYDEQDD
-276 EEEQNNN
+276 EEEENNNIQNNA
-283 MQNNQLP
+283 LP

-318 LESNNNINNN
+318 LESSNNNNNN
-328 NSSNSN
+328 NSNNTNSNSG
-334 NANTSFEGRKKFVP
+334 SCFEGRKKFVP

-353 NKGYNN
+353 NK
-359 INSGSANKSNNNNQS
+359 NSSSANKYNNNNQQS
-374 ALSKVLLSNPNLP
+374 AISKVLMSNPNLP

-417 SSSPDVH
+417 SSSPDVQ
-424 WDDIAGLDFAKKTI
+424 WDDIAGLEFAKKTI

-450 LFSGIRSPPK
+450 FFSGIRSPPK

-558 NIEDR
+558 NINDR

-589 IPLPNKASRKQLI
+589 IPLPNKLSRKQLI
-602 MRVLEKERKNNNKYD
+602 MRVLEKERKNNNKYE
-617 INENDILDIV
+617 INENDIDDIV

-654 DITNCVLE
+654 DITNCQLE
-662 NLRGVNKNDF
+662 HLRGVNKQDF
-672 DEALATVKPSI
+672 DEALTTVKPSI

-689 QYIDWNKNFGSFQFE
+689 QYMEWNKNFGSFQIE
-704 DKDE
+704 NEEE

>member
-1 MSIKGAEIL
+1 MSLKGAEIL
-10 NTLEELQTFTP
+10 NTLEELITSTP
-21 DLKNQ
+21 DIKNP
-26 NTIEALDY
+26 NNIEALDY
-34 LNIKNKFHEKIICSL
+34 VNIQNTFHNKILFSIKS
-49 KLNMAKEIVQNKQDE
+49 NMAKEIAYNNPQDE
-64 NDFNVNLFRERIK
+64 NDIDSNIFREKIK
-77 YKSNLKLENLNKII
+77 YKSKLKTENLNKII
-91 NLEFF
+91 NLEIF
-96 NNIPSTK
+96 NNIPSNK
-103 SLNLLNNFQN
+103 SLNLLNNFQT
-113 KANDIL
+113 KANNIL
-119 NKSKRIQE
+119 NKSKKEQE
-127 KENNINNIN
+127 EENNNIINN
-136 NINNSEKEEDRAN
+136 EQKDDRAN
-149 VNSYFERKNKIKS
+149 INSYFDRKNKIKS
-162 NFNQNKSQDKFS
+162 NFNANKSQDKFS

-185 VNGKRKKYNNGNDD
+185 VNGKKKRYNNQND
-199 DDNDDDNE
+199 DDNDEDESE
-207 NKSGY
+207 NKNGY

-227 NKRKKFNNKDD
+227 NKRKRYNNKDD
-238 EEENDEEDSNNNN
+238 DEENEEEENN
-251 YYNKRRSYNNKKRNY
+251 YNNNKKRSYNY
-266 RNNKYDEQDD
+266 KRRNWKNNKYDEQDD
-276 EEEQNNN
+276 EEEENNNIQNNA
-283 MQNNQLP
+283 LP

-318 LESNNNINNN
+318 LESSNNNNNN
-328 NSSNSN
+328 NSNNTNSNSG
-334 NANTSFEGRKKFVP
+334 SCFEGRKKFVP

-353 NKGYNN
+353 NK
-359 INSGSANKSNNNNQS
+359 NSSSANKYNNNNQQS
-374 ALSKVLLSNPNLP
+374 AISKVLMSNPNLP

-417 SSSPDVH
+417 SSSPDVQ
-424 WDDIAGLDFAKKTI
+424 WDDIAGLEFAKKTI

-450 LFSGIRSPPK
+450 FFSGIRSPPK

-558 NIEDR
+558 NINDR

-589 IPLPNKASRKQLI
+589 IPLPNKVSRKQLI
-602 MRVLEKERKNNNKYD
+602 MRVLEKERKNNNKYE
-617 INENDILDIV
+617 INENDIDDIV

-654 DITNCVLE
+654 DITNCQLE
-662 NLRGVNKNDF
+662 HLRGVNKKDF
-672 DEALATVKPSI
+672 DEALITVKPSI

-689 QYIDWNKNFGSFQFE
+689 QYMEWNKNFGSFQIE
-704 DKDE
+704 NEEE

>member
-1 MSIKGAEIL
+1 MSLKGAEIL
-10 NTLEELQTFTP
+10 NTLEELITSTP
-21 DLKNQ
+21 DIKNP
-26 NTIEALDY
+26 NNIEALDY
-34 LNIKNKFHEKIICSL
+34 VNIQNTFHNKILFSIKS
-49 KLNMAKEIVQNKQDE
+49 NMAKEIAYNNPQDE
-64 NDFNVNLFRERIK
+64 NDIDSNIFREKIK
-77 YKSNLKLENLNKII
+77 YKSKLKTENLNKII
-91 NLEFF
+91 NLEIF
-96 NNIPSTK
+96 NNIPSNK
-103 SLNLLNNFQN
+103 SLNLLNNFQT
-113 KANDIL
+113 KANNIL
-119 NKSKRIQE
+119 NKSKKEQE
-127 KENNINNIN
+127 EENNNIINN
-136 NINNSEKEEDRAN
+136 EQKDDRAN
-149 VNSYFERKNKIKS
+149 INSYFDRKNKIKS
-162 NFNQNKSQDKFS
+162 NFNANKSQDKFS

-185 VNGKRKKYNNGNDD
+185 VNGKKKRYNNQND
-199 DDNDDDNE
+199 DDNDEDESE
-207 NKSGY
+207 NKNGY

-227 NKRKKFNNKDD
+227 NKRKRYNNKDD
-238 EEENDEEDSNNNN
+238 DEENEEEENN
-251 YYNKRRSYNNKKRNY
+251 YNNNKKRSYNY
-266 RNNKYDEQDD
+266 KRRNWKNNKYDEQDD
-276 EEEQNNN
+276 EEEENNNIQNNA
-283 MQNNQLP
+283 LP

-318 LESNNNINNN
+318 LESSNNNNNN
-328 NSSNSN
+328 NSNNTNSNSG
-334 NANTSFEGRKKFVP
+334 SCFEGRKKFVP

-353 NKGYNN
+353 NK
-359 INSGSANKSNNNNQS
+359 NSSSANKYNNNNQQS
-374 ALSKVLLSNPNLP
+374 AISKVLMSNPNLP

-417 SSSPDVH
+417 SSSPDVQ
-424 WDDIAGLDFAKKTI
+424 WDDIAGLEFAKKTI

-450 LFSGIRSPPK
+450 FFSGIRSPPK

-558 NIEDR
+558 NINDR

-589 IPLPNKASRKQLI
+589 IPLPNKVSRKQLI
-602 MRVLEKERKNNNKYD
+602 MRVLEKERKNNNKYE
-617 INENDILDIV
+617 INENDIDDIV

-654 DITNCVLE
+654 DITNCQLE
-662 NLRGVNKNDF
+662 HLRGVNKQDF
-672 DEALATVKPSI
+672 DEALTTVKPSI

-689 QYIDWNKNFGSFQFE
+689 QYMEWNKNFGSFQIE
-704 DKDE
+704 NEEE

>member
-1 MSIKGAEIL
+1 
-10 NTLEELQTFTP
+10 
-21 DLKNQ
+21 
-26 NTIEALDY
+26 
-34 LNIKNKFHEKIICSL
+34 
-49 KLNMAKEIVQNKQDE
+49 
-64 NDFNVNLFRERIK
+64 
-77 YKSNLKLENLNKII
+77 
-91 NLEFF
+91 
-96 NNIPSTK
+96 
-103 SLNLLNNFQN
+103 
-113 KANDIL
+113 
-119 NKSKRIQE
+119 
-127 KENNINNIN
+127 
-136 NINNSEKEEDRAN
+136 
-149 VNSYFERKNKIKS
+149 
-162 NFNQNKSQDKFS
+162 
-174 YGSGSYMDIRP
+174 MDIRP
-185 VNGKRKKYNNGNDD
+185 VNGKRKKYNNQNDD
-199 DDNDDDNE
+199 DDDEDNE
-207 NKSGY
+207 NKGGY
-212 SAYANSIYNINKKKK
+212 SVYTNSIYNINKKKK
-227 NKRKKFNNKDD
+227 NKRKYKYNNTKED
-238 EEENDEEDSNNNN
+238 EEENEDEENNNFN
-251 YYNKRRSYNNKKRNY
+251 NNKKRSYNNKRRSWK
-266 RNNKYDEQDD
+266 NKNKFNDVDD
-276 EEEQNNN
+276 EDEENNQ
-283 MQNNQLP
+283 MQNNPLP

-318 LESNNNINNN
+318 LESNNNNNN
-328 NSSNSN
+328 NSNNISSSGNSC
-334 NANTSFEGRKKFVP
+334 FEGRKKFVP

-359 INSGSANKSNNNNQS
+359 NAGSANKSNNNNQS
-374 ALSKVLLSNPNLP
+374 AISKVLLNNPNLP
-387 QLDESKQAE
+387 QLDEAKQLE

-424 WDDIAGLDFAKKTI
+424 WDDIAGLEFAKKTI
-438 KEIIIWPMLKPE
+438 KEIIIWPMLRPD
-450 LFSGIRSPPK
+450 LFNGIRRPPK

-589 IPLPNKASRKQLI
+589 IPLPNKVSRKQLI
-602 MRVLEKERKNNNKYD
+602 MRVLEKERKSNNKYD
-617 INENDILDIV
+617 ITEEDINDII

-640 VCKEAAM
+640 VCKEGAM

-654 DITNCVLE
+654 DITNCELE

-672 DEALATVKPSI
+672 DEALANVKPSI

-689 QYIDWNKNFGSFQFE
+689 QYVEWNKNFGSFQFE

>member
-1 MSIKGAEIL
+1 MSLKGAEIL
-10 NTLEELQTFTP
+10 NTLEELITSTP
-21 DLKNQ
+21 DIKNP
-26 NTIEALDY
+26 NNIEALDY
-34 LNIKNKFHEKIICSL
+34 VNIQNTFHNKILFSIKS
-49 KLNMAKEIVQNKQDE
+49 NMAKEIAYNNPQDE
-64 NDFNVNLFRERIK
+64 NDIDSNIFREKIK
-77 YKSNLKLENLNKII
+77 YKSKLKTENLNKII
-91 NLEFF
+91 NLEIF
-96 NNIPSTK
+96 NNIPSNK
-103 SLNLLNNFQN
+103 SLNLLNNFQT
-113 KANDIL
+113 KANNIL
-119 NKSKRIQE
+119 NKSKKEQE
-127 KENNINNIN
+127 EENNNIINN
-136 NINNSEKEEDRAN
+136 EQKDDRAN
-149 VNSYFERKNKIKS
+149 INSYFDRKNKIKS
-162 NFNQNKSQDKFS
+162 NFNANKSQDKFS

-185 VNGKRKKYNNGNDD
+185 VNGKKKRYNNQNDD
-199 DDNDDDNE
+199 NNDEDESE
-207 NKSGY
+207 NKNGY

-227 NKRKKFNNKDD
+227 NKRKRYNNKDD
-238 EEENDEEDSNNNN
+238 DEENEEEENN
-251 YYNKRRSYNNKKRNY
+251 YNNNKKRSYNY
-266 RNNKYDEQDD
+266 KRRNWKNNKYDEQDD
-276 EEEQNNN
+276 EEEENNNIQNNA
-283 MQNNQLP
+283 LP

-318 LESNNNINNN
+318 LESSNNNNNN
-328 NSSNSN
+328 NSNNTNSNSG
-334 NANTSFEGRKKFVP
+334 SCFEGRKKFVP

-353 NKGYNN
+353 NK
-359 INSGSANKSNNNNQS
+359 NSSSANKYNNNNQQS
-374 ALSKVLLSNPNLP
+374 AISKVLMSNPNLP

-417 SSSPDVH
+417 SSSPDVQ
-424 WDDIAGLDFAKKTI
+424 WDDIAGLEFAKKTI

-450 LFSGIRSPPK
+450 FFSGIRSPPK
-460 GLLLFGPP
+460 GLL
-468 GTGKTM
+468 
-474 IAKAIASQSK
+474 ASQSK

-558 NIEDR
+558 NINDR

-589 IPLPNKASRKQLI
+589 IPLPNKVSRKQLI
-602 MRVLEKERKNNNKYD
+602 MRVLEKERKNNNKYE
-617 INENDILDIV
+617 INENDIDDIV

-654 DITNCVLE
+654 DITNCQLE
-662 NLRGVNKNDF
+662 HLRGVNKQDF
-672 DEALATVKPSI
+672 DEALTTVKPSI

-689 QYIDWNKNFGSFQFE
+689 QYMEWNKNFGSFQIE
-704 DKDE
+704 NEEE

>member
-1 MSIKGAEIL
+1 MFFGLSTQSYPAGTEIKMLVNLITSGGETEEVTKEVVCSLVSDISTSEGQSAQGDFKCTLSGLKEEYYSLRLNSSDYIAGIPDDETLLNPVLTAEAI
-10 NTLEELQTFTP
+10 ERG
-21 DLKNQ
+21 DL
-26 NTIEALDY
+26 LDY
-34 LNIKNKFHEKIICSL
+34 SL
-49 KLNMAKEIVQNKQDE
+49 DE
-64 NDFNVNLFRERIK
+64 NK
-77 YKSNLKLENLNKII
+77 G
-91 NLEFF
+91 
-96 NNIPSTK
+96 
-103 SLNLLNNFQN
+103 
-113 KANDIL
+113 
-119 NKSKRIQE
+119 
-127 KENNINNIN
+127 
-136 NINNSEKEEDRAN
+136 
-149 VNSYFERKNKIKS
+149 
-162 NFNQNKSQDKFS
+162 QDKIS
-174 YGSGSYMDIRP
+174 YGGGSYMDIRP
-185 VNGKRKKYNNGNDD
+185 VNGKRKKYNPND
-199 DDNDDDNE
+199 DDNDDEENE
-207 NKSGY
+207 NKNGY
-212 SAYANSIYNINKKKK
+212 SAYTNSIYNINKKKK
-227 NKRKKFNNKDD
+227 NKRKYKNNNDDD
-238 EEENDEEDSNNNN
+238 EENEDDESNYNNNKRT
-251 YYNKRRSYNNKKRNY
+251 YNNKYNKKRNY
-266 RNNKYDEQDD
+266 KNNRYNAPDDYED
-276 EEEQNNN
+276 EENNNQNNP
-283 MQNNQLP
+283 LP

-318 LESNNNINNN
+318 LESNNNNNNINSNN
-328 NSSNSN
+328 NS
-334 NANTSFEGRKKFVP
+334 TCYEGRKKFVP

-353 NKGYNN
+353 NKGNN
-359 INSGSANKSNNNNQS
+359 SNPGSDNKSNNNNQQS
-374 ALSKVLLSNPNLP
+374 AIAKVLINNPNMP

-417 SSSPDVH
+417 STSPDVH
-424 WDDIAGLDFAKKTI
+424 WDDIAGLEFAKKTI
-438 KEIIIWPMLKPE
+438 KEIIIWPMLRPD
-450 LFSGIRSPPK
+450 LFNGIRRPPK

-558 NIEDR
+558 NVDDR

-589 IPLPNKASRKQLI
+589 IPLPNKVSRKQLI

-617 INENDILDIV
+617 INEDDINDII

-654 DITNCVLE
+654 DITNCQLE
-662 NLRGVNKNDF
+662 HLRGVNKNDF
-672 DEALATVKPSI
+672 DEALSNVKPSI

-689 QYIDWNKNFGSFQFE
+689 QYIEWNKNFGSFQFE

>member
-1 MSIKGAEIL
+1 MIVCS
-10 NTLEELQTFTP
+10 P
-21 DLKNQ
+21 
-26 NTIEALDY
+26 
-34 LNIKNKFHEKIICSL
+34 NIISL
-49 KLNMAKEIVQNKQDE
+49 LIFIA
-64 NDFNVNLFRERIK
+64 
-77 YKSNLKLENLNKII
+77 
-91 NLEFF
+91 
-96 NNIPSTK
+96 
-103 SLNLLNNFQN
+103 
-113 KANDIL
+113 
-119 NKSKRIQE
+119 
-127 KENNINNIN
+127 
-136 NINNSEKEEDRAN
+136 
-149 VNSYFERKNKIKS
+149 
-162 NFNQNKSQDKFS
+162 
-174 YGSGSYMDIRP
+174 
-185 VNGKRKKYNNGNDD
+185 
-199 DDNDDDNE
+199 
-207 NKSGY
+207 
-212 SAYANSIYNINKKKK
+212 
-227 NKRKKFNNKDD
+227 
-238 EEENDEEDSNNNN
+238 
-251 YYNKRRSYNNKKRNY
+251 
-266 RNNKYDEQDD
+266 
-276 EEEQNNN
+276 
-283 MQNNQLP
+283 
-290 PAGGGF
+290 
-296 VSAITITNAVFKN
+296 
-309 KISNSYVEK
+309 
-318 LESNNNINNN
+318 
-328 NSSNSN
+328 
-334 NANTSFEGRKKFVP
+334 TSPVP

-353 NKGYNN
+353 NKGNN
-359 INSGSANKSNNNNQS
+359 SNPGSDNKSNNNNQQS
-374 ALSKVLLSNPNLP
+374 AIAKVLINNPNMP

-417 SSSPDVH
+417 STSPDVH
-424 WDDIAGLDFAKKTI
+424 WDDIAGLEFAKKTI
-438 KEIIIWPMLKPE
+438 KEIIIWPMLRPD
-450 LFSGIRSPPK
+450 LFNGIRRPPK

-558 NIEDR
+558 NVDDR

-589 IPLPNKASRKQLI
+589 IPLPNKVSRKQLI

-617 INENDILDIV
+617 INEDDINDII

-654 DITNCVLE
+654 DITNCQLE
-662 NLRGVNKNDF
+662 HLRGVNKNDF
-672 DEALATVKPSI
+672 DEALSNVKPSI

-689 QYIDWNKNFGSFQFE
+689 QYIE
-704 DKDE
+704 

>member
-1 MSIKGAEIL
+1 MSLKGAEIL
-10 NTLEELQTFTP
+10 NTLEELMTSTP
-21 DLKNQ
+21 DIKNP
-26 NTIEALDY
+26 NNIEALDY
-34 LNIKNKFHEKIICSL
+34 VNIQNTFHNKILFSIKS
-49 KLNMAKEIVQNKQDE
+49 NMAKEIAYNNPQDE
-64 NDFNVNLFRERIK
+64 NDIDSNIFREKIK
-77 YKSNLKLENLNKII
+77 YKSKLKTENLNKII
-91 NLEFF
+91 NLEIF
-96 NNIPSTK
+96 NNIPSNK
-103 SLNLLNNFQN
+103 SLNLLNNFQT
-113 KANDIL
+113 KANNIL
-119 NKSKRIQE
+119 NKSKKEQE
-127 KENNINNIN
+127 EENNNIINN
-136 NINNSEKEEDRAN
+136 EQKDDRAN
-149 VNSYFERKNKIKS
+149 INSYFDRKNKIKS
-162 NFNQNKSQDKFS
+162 NFNANKSQDKFS

-185 VNGKRKKYNNGNDD
+185 VNGKKKRYNNQND
-199 DDNDDDNE
+199 DDNDEDESE
-207 NKSGY
+207 NKNGY

-227 NKRKKFNNKDD
+227 NKRKRYNNKDD
-238 EEENDEEDSNNNN
+238 DEENEEEENN
-251 YYNKRRSYNNKKRNY
+251 YNNNKKRSYNY
-266 RNNKYDEQDD
+266 KRRNWKNNKYDEQDD
-276 EEEQNNN
+276 EEEENNNIQNNA
-283 MQNNQLP
+283 LP

-318 LESNNNINNN
+318 LESGNNNNNN
-328 NSSNSN
+328 NSNNTNSNSG
-334 NANTSFEGRKKFVP
+334 SCFEGRKKFVP

-353 NKGYNN
+353 NK
-359 INSGSANKSNNNNQS
+359 NSSSANKYNNNNQQS
-374 ALSKVLLSNPNLP
+374 AISKVLMSNPNLP

-417 SSSPDVH
+417 SSSPDVQ
-424 WDDIAGLDFAKKTI
+424 WDDIAGLEFAKKTI

-450 LFSGIRSPPK
+450 FFSGIRSPPK

-558 NIEDR
+558 NINDR

-589 IPLPNKASRKQLI
+589 IPLPNKVSRKQLI
-602 MRVLEKERKNNNKYD
+602 MRVLEKERKNNNKYE
-617 INENDILDIV
+617 INENDIDDIV

-654 DITNCVLE
+654 DITNCQLE
-662 NLRGVNKNDF
+662 HLRGVNKQDF
-672 DEALATVKPSI
+672 DEALITVKPSI

-689 QYIDWNKNFGSFQFE
+689 QYMEWNKNFGSFQIE
-704 DKDE
+704 NEEE

>member
-1 MSIKGAEIL
+1 MSDKGAEIL
-10 NTLEELQTFTP
+10 NNLEELLEKEKP
-21 DLKNQ
+21 NINDPKN
-26 NTIEALDY
+26 IETLDY
-34 LNIKNKFHEKIICSL
+34 LNIKNNYHMKIFSTIKS
-49 KLNMAKEIVQNKQDE
+49 NVAKEISSSSNEQNQNKI
-64 NDFNVNLFRERIK
+64 NERIK
-77 YKSNLKLENLNKII
+77 YKTSLKIENLNKII
-91 NLEFF
+91 NFDFF
-96 NNIPSTK
+96 NNIPSNK
-103 SLNLLNNFQN
+103 SLDLLSNYQQKNKSILNNLKN
-113 KANDIL
+113 KNLNNDSN
-119 NKSKRIQE
+119 NK
-127 KENNINNIN
+127 
-136 NINNSEKEEDRAN
+136 NNSNLKDNKINEDDDRTN
-149 VNSYFERKNKIKS
+149 IKSFFDKKNKIKN
-162 NFNQNKSQDKFS
+162 NFNINDQKKNKIEDN
-174 YGSGSYMDIRP
+174 YIGGGYMDIRP
-185 VNGKRKKYNNGNDD
+185 VNGKRKKFNVSE
-199 DDNDDDNE
+199 DDNDEEETN
-207 NKSGY
+207 GTY
-212 SAYANSIYNINKKKK
+212 SSYSNSIYNINKKKK
-227 NKRKKFNNKDD
+227 NNYKKRKGKFNNNED
-238 EEENDEEDSNNNN
+238 EEYEEDESYNYNNKKSYNN
-251 YYNKRRSYNNKKRNY
+251 YNKRRNYKNKL
-266 RNNKYDEQDD
+266 DED
-276 EEEQNNN
+276 EEEDNQNNPRN
-283 MQNNQLP
+283 T
-290 PAGGGF
+290 GGGF
-296 VSAITITNAVFKN
+296 VSAITITNAVFRN

-318 LESNNNINNN
+318 LESNNNNDNN
-328 NSSNSN
+328 NSNNNS
-334 NANTSFEGRKKFVP
+334 TYEGGRKKFVP

-353 NKGYNN
+353 NKNN
-359 INSGSANKSNNNNQS
+359 NSNNNSNSGNKNKKQS
-374 ALSKVLLSNPNLP
+374 NISKILITNPNLP
-387 QLDESKQAE
+387 QLDEQKQLE

-424 WDDIAGLDFAKKTI
+424 WDDIAGLEFAKKTI
-438 KEIIIWPMLKPE
+438 KEIIIWPMLRPD
-450 LFSGIRSPPK
+450 LFNGIRRPPK

-558 NIEDR
+558 NAEDR

-589 IPLPNKASRKQLI
+589 IPLPNKISRKQLI

-617 INENDILDIV
+617 ITDADIDDIIDK
-627 NRTKGYS
+627 TKGYS

-654 DITNCVLE
+654 DITNCQLE
-662 NLRGVNKNDF
+662 HLRGVNKNDF
-672 DEALATVKPSI
+672 DEALFNVKPSI

-689 QYIDWNKNFGSFQFE
+689 QYIEWNKNFGSFQFE

>member
-1 MSIKGAEIL
+1 
-10 NTLEELQTFTP
+10 
-21 DLKNQ
+21 
-26 NTIEALDY
+26 
-34 LNIKNKFHEKIICSL
+34 
-49 KLNMAKEIVQNKQDE
+49 
-64 NDFNVNLFRERIK
+64 
-77 YKSNLKLENLNKII
+77 
-91 NLEFF
+91 
-96 NNIPSTK
+96 
-103 SLNLLNNFQN
+103 
-113 KANDIL
+113 
-119 NKSKRIQE
+119 
-127 KENNINNIN
+127 
-136 NINNSEKEEDRAN
+136 
-149 VNSYFERKNKIKS
+149 
-162 NFNQNKSQDKFS
+162 
-174 YGSGSYMDIRP
+174 MDIRP
-185 VNGKRKKYNNGNDD
+185 VNGKRKKYNSPEDEDNNNDE
-199 DDNDDDNE
+199 E
-207 NKSGY
+207 NKGGY
-212 SAYANSIYNINKKKK
+212 SNYVDSIYNINKKKK
-227 NKRKKFNNKDD
+227 NKIKSRNNDEDEID
-238 EEENDEEDSNNNN
+238 EEESN
-251 YYNKRRSYNNKKRNY
+251 YNKRQYNNRYNKRKNY
-266 RNNKYDEQDD
+266 RNKYNNEEDD
-276 EEEQNNN
+276 DMNENQNNSRPMGPN
-283 MQNNQLP
+283 S
-290 PAGGGF
+290 GF

-318 LESNNNINNN
+318 LESNNN
-328 NSSNSN
+328 NSN
-334 NANTSFEGRKKFVP
+334 NNKNSNNKNSSYEGGRKKFVP

-353 NKGYNN
+353 NKNN
-359 INSGSANKSNNNNQS
+359 SNSNSVQKSKQQS
-374 ALSKVLLSNPNLP
+374 AISKVLINNPNLP
-387 QLDESKQAE
+387 QLDESKQLE

-424 WDDIAGLDFAKKTI
+424 WDDIAGLEFAKKTI
-438 KEIIIWPMLKPE
+438 KEIIIWPMLRPE
-450 LFSGIRSPPK
+450 LFSGIRRPPK

-529 LLTSRSENEN
+529 LLTARSENEN
-539 EASRRIK
+539 DASRRIK

-589 IPLPNKASRKQLI
+589 IPLPNKVSRKQLI

-617 INENDILDIV
+617 ITENEIDDII
-627 NRTKGYS
+627 NKTKGYS

-654 DITNCVLE
+654 DITNCQLE
-662 NLRGVNKNDF
+662 HLRGVTKNDF
-672 DEALATVKPSI
+672 DEALLNVKPSI
-683 NEKSIE
+683 NEKTIE
-689 QYIDWNKNFGSFQFE
+689 QYVEWNKNFGSFQFE

>member
-1 MSIKGAEIL
+1 MSLKGAEIL
-10 NTLEELQTFTP
+10 NTLEELMTSTP
-21 DLKNQ
+21 DIKNP
-26 NTIEALDY
+26 NNIEALDY
-34 LNIKNKFHEKIICSL
+34 VNIQNTFHNKILFSIKS
-49 KLNMAKEIVQNKQDE
+49 NMAKEIAYNNPQDE
-64 NDFNVNLFRERIK
+64 NDIDSNIFREKIK
-77 YKSNLKLENLNKII
+77 YKSKLKTENLNKII
-91 NLEFF
+91 NFEIF
-96 NNIPSTK
+96 NNIPSNK
-103 SLNLLNNFQN
+103 SLNLLNNFQT
-113 KANDIL
+113 KANNIL
-119 NKSKRIQE
+119 NKSKKEQE
-127 KENNINNIN
+127 EENNNIINN
-136 NINNSEKEEDRAN
+136 EQKDDRAN
-149 VNSYFERKNKIKS
+149 INSYFDRKNKIKS
-162 NFNQNKSQDKFS
+162 NFNANKSQDKFS

-185 VNGKRKKYNNGNDD
+185 VNGKKKRYNNQND
-199 DDNDDDNE
+199 DDNDEDESE
-207 NKSGY
+207 NKNGY

-227 NKRKKFNNKDD
+227 NKRKRYNNKDD
-238 EEENDEEDSNNNN
+238 DEENEEEENN
-251 YYNKRRSYNNKKRNY
+251 YNNNKKRSYNY
-266 RNNKYDEQDD
+266 KRRNWKNNKYDEQDD
-276 EEEQNNN
+276 EEEENNNIQNNA
-283 MQNNQLP
+283 LP

-318 LESNNNINNN
+318 LESSNNNNNN
-328 NSSNSN
+328 NSNNTNSNSG
-334 NANTSFEGRKKFVP
+334 SCFEGRKKFVP

-353 NKGYNN
+353 NK
-359 INSGSANKSNNNNQS
+359 NSRSANKYNNNNQQS
-374 ALSKVLLSNPNLP
+374 AISKVLMSNPNLP

-408 IEFIQSEIL
+408 IELIQSEIL
-417 SSSPDVH
+417 SSSPDVQ
-424 WDDIAGLDFAKKTI
+424 WDDIAGLEFAKKTI

-450 LFSGIRSPPK
+450 FFSGIRSPPK

-558 NIEDR
+558 NINDR

-589 IPLPNKASRKQLI
+589 IPLPNKVSRKQLI
-602 MRVLEKERKNNNKYD
+602 MRVLEKERKNNNKYE
-617 INENDILDIV
+617 INENDIDDIV

-654 DITNCVLE
+654 DITNCQLE
-662 NLRGVNKNDF
+662 HLRGVNKQDF
-672 DEALATVKPSI
+672 DEALTTVKPSI

-689 QYIDWNKNFGSFQFE
+689 QYMEWNKNFGSFQIE
-704 DKDE
+704 NEEE

>member
-1 MSIKGAEIL
+1 MSLKGAEIL
-10 NTLEELQTFTP
+10 NTLDELITSTP
-21 DLKNQ
+21 DLKNP
-26 NTIEALDY
+26 NNIDTLDY
-34 LNIKNKFHEKIICSL
+34 LNIQNNFHNKILYSIKS
-49 KLNMAKEIVQNKQDE
+49 NMAKEIANNNPQDE
-64 NDFNVNLFRERIK
+64 NDIDSNIFREKIK
-77 YKSNLKLENLNKII
+77 YKSKLKTENLNKII
-91 NLEFF
+91 NLEIF
-96 NNIPSTK
+96 NNIPSNK
-103 SLNLLNNFQN
+103 SLNLLNNFQTKVN
-113 KANDIL
+113 NIL
-119 NKSKRIQE
+119 NKSKKEQLD
-127 KENNINNIN
+127 ENNNIINNEPKDDRT
-136 NINNSEKEEDRAN
+136 NI
-149 VNSYFERKNKIKS
+149 NSYFDRKNKIKS
-162 NFNQNKSQDKFS
+162 NFNANKSQDKFS
-174 YGSGSYMDIRP
+174 YGGGSYMDIRP
-185 VNGKRKKYNNGNDD
+185 VNGKKKRYNNQNDD
-199 DDNDDDNE
+199 YNDEDESE

-227 NKRKKFNNKDD
+227 NKRKRYNNKDD
-238 EEENDEEDSNNNN
+238 DEENEEEENNNYNNN
-251 YYNKRRSYNNKKRNY
+251 KRSYNNKRRNWK
-266 RNNKYDEQDD
+266 NNKYGEQDD
-276 EEEQNNN
+276 EEEENNNIQNNA
-283 MQNNQLP
+283 LP

-318 LESNNNINNN
+318 LESSNNN
-328 NSSNSN
+328 NDNSNNSNSN
-334 NANTSFEGRKKFVP
+334 SGSCFEGRKKFVP

-353 NKGYNN
+353 NK
-359 INSGSANKSNNNNQS
+359 NSSSANKYNNNNQQS
-374 ALSKVLLSNPNLP
+374 AISKVLMSNPNLP

-417 SSSPDVH
+417 SSSPDVQ
-424 WDDIAGLDFAKKTI
+424 WDDIAGLEFAKKTI

-450 LFSGIRSPPK
+450 FFSGIRSPPK

-558 NIEDR
+558 NINDR

-589 IPLPNKASRKQLI
+589 IPLPNKVSRKQLI

-617 INENDILDIV
+617 INENDIDDIV

-654 DITNCVLE
+654 DITNCQLE
-662 NLRGVNKNDF
+662 HLRGVNKQDF
-672 DEALATVKPSI
+672 DEALITVKPSI

-689 QYIDWNKNFGSFQFE
+689 QYMEWNKNFGSFQIE
-704 DKDE
+704 NEEE

>member
-1 MSIKGAEIL
+1 MSLKGVEIFK
-10 NTLEELQTFTP
+10 TLDELQTSNP
-21 DLKNQ
+21 NLKSPN
-26 NTIEALDY
+26 NIAALDY
-34 LNIKNKFHEKIICSL
+34 LNINKFFHKKILYSIS
-49 KLNMAKEIVQNKQDE
+49 KNISNEIAYNNQDE
-64 NDFNVNLFRERIK
+64 NDMNPSNLFRDKIK
-77 YKSNLKLENLNKII
+77 YKSNLKIDKLNKII
-91 NLEFF
+91 NLDIF
-96 NNIPSTK
+96 NNITSNK
-103 SLNLLNNFQN
+103 SIELLNNFQN
-113 KANDIL
+113 KANNII
-119 NKSKRIQE
+119 NKSKKVQE
-127 KENNINNIN
+127 NEININNDIN
-136 NINNSEKEEDRAN
+136 IEKEDDKVN
-149 VNSYFERKNKIKS
+149 INSYFERKNKIKN
-162 NFNQNKSQDKFS
+162 NFNANKSQDKIS
-174 YGSGSYMDIRP
+174 YGGGSYMDIRP
-185 VNGKRKKYNNGNDD
+185 VNGKRKKYNSND
-199 DDNDDDNE
+199 DDNDDEENE
-207 NKSGY
+207 NKNGY
-212 SAYANSIYNINKKKK
+212 SAYTNSIYNINKKKK
-227 NKRKKFNNKDD
+227 NKRKYKNNNDDD
-238 EEENDEEDSNNNN
+238 EENEDDESNYNNNKRT
-251 YYNKRRSYNNKKRNY
+251 YNNKYNKKRNY
-266 RNNKYDEQDD
+266 KNNRYNAPDDYED
-276 EEEQNNN
+276 EENNNQNNP
-283 MQNNQLP
+283 LP

-318 LESNNNINNN
+318 LESNNNNNNINSNN
-328 NSSNSN
+328 NS
-334 NANTSFEGRKKFVP
+334 TCYEGRKKFVP

-353 NKGYNN
+353 NKGNN
-359 INSGSANKSNNNNQS
+359 SNPGSDNKSNNNNQQS
-374 ALSKVLLSNPNLP
+374 AIAKVLINNPNMP

-417 SSSPDVH
+417 STSPDVH
-424 WDDIAGLDFAKKTI
+424 WDDIAGLEFAKKTI
-438 KEIIIWPMLKPE
+438 KEIIIWPMLRPD
-450 LFSGIRSPPK
+450 LFNGIRRPPK

-558 NIEDR
+558 NIDDR

-589 IPLPNKASRKQLI
+589 IPLPNKVSRKQLI

-617 INENDILDIV
+617 INEDDINDII

-654 DITNCVLE
+654 DITNCQLE
-662 NLRGVNKNDF
+662 HLRGVNKNDF
-672 DEALATVKPSI
+672 DEALSNVKPSI

-689 QYIDWNKNFGSFQFE
+689 QYIEWNKNFGSFQFE

>member
-1 MSIKGAEIL
+1 MSLKGAEIL
-10 NTLEELQTFTP
+10 NTLEELITSTP
-21 DLKNQ
+21 DIKNP
-26 NTIEALDY
+26 NNIEALDY
-34 LNIKNKFHEKIICSL
+34 VNIQNTFHNKILFSIKS
-49 KLNMAKEIVQNKQDE
+49 NMAKEIAYNNPQDE
-64 NDFNVNLFRERIK
+64 NDIDSNIFREKIK
-77 YKSNLKLENLNKII
+77 YKSKLKTENLNKII
-91 NLEFF
+91 NLEIF
-96 NNIPSTK
+96 NNIPSNK
-103 SLNLLNNFQN
+103 SLNLLNNFQT
-113 KANDIL
+113 KANNIL
-119 NKSKRIQE
+119 NKSKKEQE
-127 KENNINNIN
+127 EENNNIINN
-136 NINNSEKEEDRAN
+136 EQKDDRAN
-149 VNSYFERKNKIKS
+149 INSYFDRKNKIKS
-162 NFNQNKSQDKFS
+162 NFNANKSQDKFS

-185 VNGKRKKYNNGNDD
+185 VNGKKKRYNNQND
-199 DDNDDDNE
+199 DDNDEDESE
-207 NKSGY
+207 NKNGY
-212 SAYANSIYNINKKKK
+212 SSYANSIYNINKKKK
-227 NKRKKFNNKDD
+227 NKRKRYNNKDD
-238 EEENDEEDSNNNN
+238 DEENEEEENN
-251 YYNKRRSYNNKKRNY
+251 YNNNKKRSYNY
-266 RNNKYDEQDD
+266 KRRNWKNNKYDEQDD
-276 EEEQNNN
+276 EEEENNNIQNNA
-283 MQNNQLP
+283 LP

-309 KISNSYVEK
+309 KISNSYLEK
-318 LESNNNINNN
+318 LESSNNNNNN
-328 NSSNSN
+328 NSNNTNSNSG
-334 NANTSFEGRKKFVP
+334 SCFEGRKKFVP

-353 NKGYNN
+353 NK
-359 INSGSANKSNNNNQS
+359 NSSSANKSNNNNQQS
-374 ALSKVLLSNPNLP
+374 AISKVLMSNPNLP

-417 SSSPDVH
+417 SSSPDVQ
-424 WDDIAGLDFAKKTI
+424 WDDIAGLEFAKKTI

-450 LFSGIRSPPK
+450 FFSGIRSPPK

-558 NIEDR
+558 NINDR

-589 IPLPNKASRKQLI
+589 IPLPNKVSRKQLI
-602 MRVLEKERKNNNKYD
+602 MRVLEKERKNNNKYE
-617 INENDILDIV
+617 INENDIDDIV

-654 DITNCVLE
+654 DITNCQLE
-662 NLRGVNKNDF
+662 HLRGVNKQDF
-672 DEALATVKPSI
+672 DEALTTVKPSI

-689 QYIDWNKNFGSFQFE
+689 QYMEWNKNFGSFQIE
-704 DKDE
+704 NEEE

>member
-1 MSIKGAEIL
+1 MSLKGAEIL
-10 NTLEELQTFTP
+10 NTLEELITSTP
-21 DLKNQ
+21 DIKNP
-26 NTIEALDY
+26 NNIEALDY
-34 LNIKNKFHEKIICSL
+34 VNIQNTFHNKILFSIKS
-49 KLNMAKEIVQNKQDE
+49 NMAKEIAYNNPQDE
-64 NDFNVNLFRERIK
+64 NDIDSNIFREKIK
-77 YKSNLKLENLNKII
+77 YKSKLKTENLNKII
-91 NLEFF
+91 NLEIF
-96 NNIPSTK
+96 NNIPSNK
-103 SLNLLNNFQN
+103 SLNLLNNFQT
-113 KANDIL
+113 KANNIL
-119 NKSKRIQE
+119 NKSKKEQE
-127 KENNINNIN
+127 EENNNIINN
-136 NINNSEKEEDRAN
+136 EQKDDRAN
-149 VNSYFERKNKIKS
+149 INSYFDRKNKIKS
-162 NFNQNKSQDKFS
+162 NFNANKSQDKFS

-185 VNGKRKKYNNGNDD
+185 VNGKKKRYNNQND
-199 DDNDDDNE
+199 DDNDEDESE
-207 NKSGY
+207 NKNGY

-227 NKRKKFNNKDD
+227 NKRKRYNNKDD
-238 EEENDEEDSNNNN
+238 DEENEEEENN
-251 YYNKRRSYNNKKRNY
+251 YNNNKKRSYNY
-266 RNNKYDEQDD
+266 KRRNWKNNKYDEQDD
-276 EEEQNNN
+276 EEEENNNIQNNA
-283 MQNNQLP
+283 LP

-318 LESNNNINNN
+318 LESSNNNNNN
-328 NSSNSN
+328 NSNNTNSNSG
-334 NANTSFEGRKKFVP
+334 SCFEGRKKFVP

-353 NKGYNN
+353 NK
-359 INSGSANKSNNNNQS
+359 NSSSANKYNNNNQQS
-374 ALSKVLLSNPNLP
+374 AISKVLMSNPNLP

-417 SSSPDVH
+417 SSSPDVQ
-424 WDDIAGLDFAKKTI
+424 WDDIAGLEFAKKTI

-450 LFSGIRSPPK
+450 FFSGIRSPPK

-589 IPLPNKASRKQLI
+589 IPLPNKVSRKQLI
-602 MRVLEKERKNNNKYD
+602 MRVLEKERKNNNKYE
-617 INENDILDIV
+617 INESDIDDIV

-654 DITNCVLE
+654 DITNCQLE
-662 NLRGVNKNDF
+662 HLRGVNKKDF
-672 DEALATVKPSI
+672 DEALITVKPSI

-689 QYIDWNKNFGSFQFE
+689 QYMEWNKNFGSFQIE
-704 DKDE
+704 NEEE

>member
-1 MSIKGAEIL
+1 MSLKGAEIL
-10 NTLEELQTFTP
+10 NTLEELITSTP
-21 DLKNQ
+21 DIKNP
-26 NTIEALDY
+26 NNIEALDY
-34 LNIKNKFHEKIICSL
+34 VNIQNTFHNKILFSIKS
-49 KLNMAKEIVQNKQDE
+49 NMAKEIAYNNPQDE
-64 NDFNVNLFRERIK
+64 NDIDSNIFREKIK
-77 YKSNLKLENLNKII
+77 YKSKLKTENLNKIM
-91 NLEFF
+91 NLEIF
-96 NNIPSTK
+96 NNIPSNK
-103 SLNLLNNFQN
+103 SLNLLNNFQT
-113 KANDIL
+113 KANNIL
-119 NKSKRIQE
+119 NKSKKEQE
-127 KENNINNIN
+127 EENNNIINN
-136 NINNSEKEEDRAN
+136 EQKDDRAN
-149 VNSYFERKNKIKS
+149 INSYFDRKNKIKS
-162 NFNQNKSQDKFS
+162 NFNANKSQDKFS

-185 VNGKRKKYNNGNDD
+185 VNGKKKRYNNQND
-199 DDNDDDNE
+199 DDNDEDESE
-207 NKSGY
+207 NKNGY

-227 NKRKKFNNKDD
+227 NKRKRYNNKDD
-238 EEENDEEDSNNNN
+238 DEENEEEENN
-251 YYNKRRSYNNKKRNY
+251 YNNNKKRSYNY
-266 RNNKYDEQDD
+266 KRRNWKNNKYDEQDD
-276 EEEQNNN
+276 EEEENNNIQNNA
-283 MQNNQLP
+283 LP

-318 LESNNNINNN
+318 LESSNNNNNN
-328 NSSNSN
+328 NSNNTNSNSG
-334 NANTSFEGRKKFVP
+334 SCFEGRKKFVP

-353 NKGYNN
+353 NK
-359 INSGSANKSNNNNQS
+359 NSSSANKYNNNNQQS
-374 ALSKVLLSNPNLP
+374 ALSKVLMSNPNLP

-417 SSSPDVH
+417 SSSPDVQ
-424 WDDIAGLDFAKKTI
+424 WDDIAGLEFAKKTI

-450 LFSGIRSPPK
+450 FFSGIRSPPK

-558 NIEDR
+558 NINDR

-589 IPLPNKASRKQLI
+589 IPLPNKVSRKQLI
-602 MRVLEKERKNNNKYD
+602 MRVLEKERKNNNKYE
-617 INENDILDIV
+617 INENDIDDIV

-654 DITNCVLE
+654 DITNCQLE
-662 NLRGVNKNDF
+662 HLRGVNKQDF
-672 DEALATVKPSI
+672 DEALTTVKPSI

-689 QYIDWNKNFGSFQFE
+689 QYMEWNKNFGSFQIE
-704 DKDE
+704 NEEE